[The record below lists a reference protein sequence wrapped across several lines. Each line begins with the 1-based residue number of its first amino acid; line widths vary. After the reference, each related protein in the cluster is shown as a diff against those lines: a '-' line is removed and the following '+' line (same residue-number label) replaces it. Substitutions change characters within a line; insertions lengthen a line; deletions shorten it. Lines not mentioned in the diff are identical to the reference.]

1 MKCVL
6 CGRESEKIICDSC
19 LKSLIN
25 ERNLYFE
32 FKPIKVCVSCG
43 RVLYN
48 NRWKSPSKDIF
59 YRMLVS
65 SLSLKSLSLNSL
77 SDLLAFLK
85 AHLKVVSF
93 SKEDSSFIV
102 DFTIGKIASSV
113 EVPAEKTICPTC
125 SISKSQFYA
134 GILQV
139 RNIPKGD
146 LKIVDS
152 TVNSCVESSGSFVT
166 KREKVKGGVDYYIT
180 TMKALRKCADS
191 LKSKFGANV
200 SFNEKL
206 FTRDSLR
213 SKDVYKVNVLVR
225 LSKFRVGDVIKKNND
240 IVLVKSTAGTG
251 INLKTGKHVKVKDY
265 EGWSKVDV
273 HTALVLNTSPI
284 LIMDPLTFQSVEA
297 SNPLN
302 LTLDK
307 NKKVKVAF
315 HNGEWFIVG
324 FEDGKDE
331 Q

>member
-1 MKCVL
+1 MKCAL
-6 CGRESEKIICDSC
+6 CGRESSKLICDSC
-19 LKSLIN
+19 LNSLIN
-25 ERNLYFE
+25 EGNLYFKL
-32 FKPIKVCVSCG
+32 KPIKVCVSCG
-43 RVLYN
+43 RVLHN
-48 NRWKSPSKDIF
+48 NRWKNPSKDMF

-77 SDLLAFLK
+77 SDLLVFLK
-85 AHLKVVSF
+85 AHLEVISF

-102 DFTIGKIASSV
+102 DFTIGKVASSI
-113 EVPAEKTICPTC
+113 EVPVEKTICPTC

-134 GILQV
+134 GVLQV

-146 LKIVDS
+146 LKLVDS
-152 TVNSCVESSGSFVT
+152 TVNSNVESAGSFVT

-191 LKSKFGANV
+191 LKSKFGADV

-225 LSKFRVGDVIKKNND
+225 LSKFRVGDVIKKGKD
-240 IVLVKSTAGTG
+240 VILIKSTAGTG
-251 INLKTGKHVKVKDY
+251 INLKTGKHAKVKSYD
-265 EGWSKVDV
+265 GWSKVKV
-273 HTALVLNTSPI
+273 YPAVVLNISPL

-302 LTLDK
+302 LTL
-307 NKKVKVAF
+307 NKDRKVKVAF
-315 HNGEWFIVG
+315 HDGEWFIVG
-324 FEDGKDE
+324 FEDDKNE